1 MKYLHTRT
9 ADEVLNT
16 IKAYRDYLHEHTLRK
31 PHWPLLD
38 RLISRE
44 AEMMQVWENIA
55 QQRLCWKKC
64 YTLLEQN
71 FLRGLMALGIIA
83 VG

>member
-31 PHWPLLD
+31 
-38 RLISRE
+38 
-44 AEMMQVWENIA
+44 
-55 QQRLCWKKC
+55 
-64 YTLLEQN
+64 
-71 FLRGLMALGIIA
+71 
-83 VG
+83 

>member
-44 AEMMQVWENIA
+44 AEMMQV
-55 QQRLCWKKC
+55 
-64 YTLLEQN
+64 
-71 FLRGLMALGIIA
+71 
-83 VG
+83 